1 MQAILNDLSNA
12 SSVKAALKANW
23 LSYHYH
29 LWQAENVEMAV
40 GPYLTWLVTEIPD
53 HFMNVVVCSQLPED
67 DIEDIFEEAMAHFR
81 ELNVSRLSWL
91 IEENARAEVV
101 KSHLLA
107 HGLTL
112 RDSFAIEMA
121 ADLGALPDD
130 IRLPDGLSIFPVE
143 NRETLQQWI
152 RVASSGFGVAEKYE
166 NAWCDIFD
174 NVVFAPPFHTYLAF
188 LNGRPVATA
197 QLFAYSGVAGIYNIT
212 CLPEARGRGIGTAL
226 TVTPLLDARKLGY
239 RVGILQASELGL
251 NVYRKLGF
259 QEYGKLSV
267 LAWQRE

>member
-1 MQAILNDLSNA
+1 MQAILNDLSNS

-23 LSYHYH
+23 LGYHYH
-29 LWQAENVEMAV
+29 LWQAENAEMAV
-40 GPYLTWLVTEIPD
+40 GPHLTWLVTDIPD
-53 HFMNVVVCSQLPED
+53 HFMNVVVCSQLPQV

-91 IEENARAEVV
+91 IEENVHAEDV
-101 KSHLLA
+101 KNHLLS
-107 HGLTL
+107 HGLIL
-112 RDSFAIEMA
+112 RDSFAVEMA
-121 ADLGALPDD
+121 ADLRALPDD
-130 IRLPDGLSIFPVE
+130 SLLPDGLSILPVE
-143 NRETLQQWI
+143 NRDTLQQWI
-152 RVASSGFGVAEKYE
+152 RVASSGFGVAEKNE

-174 NVVFAPPFHTYLAF
+174 NVVFAPPFQTYLAF
-188 LNGRPVATA
+188 LNHKPVATA
-197 QLFAYSGVAGIYNIT
+197 QLFAFAGVAGVYNIT

-226 TVTPLLDARKLGY
+226 TVAPLLAARKMGY

-267 LAWQRE
+267 LTWQRQ